1 MSNEQDNTDLD
12 AWFFEE
18 MKSKSEKKTK
28 GNDPVYVAILPPG
41 IGGSAT
47 YLIAT
52 DYFGGLDHATEN
64 GSFATLP
71 EYAVRFATA
80 RDAIAFAETHS
91 WIVMNKKDSNTL
103 IDVNARVK
111 EIKEGHHWN
120 FPHRFKIPSNSTRLE
135 YSMKH
140 YCCIVKYG
148 RDGTNIRVVMVV
160 VQSDCPI
167 TSNGDLIREPPIV
180 GRVTSLAKSFK
191 MAEPSYAVAFII
203 AMAQEVEAAMRR
215 GSFPNPNLEI
225 HDIFVTNL
233 MQTDLPEETL
243 GTHLLGEIVYAFSI

>member
-1 MSNEQDNTDLD
+1 MSNEQDDFNAELD
-12 AWFFEE
+12 AMFFEE
-18 MKSKSEKKTK
+18 RKSKSEKKVH
-28 GNDPVYVAILPPG
+28 GNDPVYVVINPPG
-41 IGGSAT
+41 IGGNTA
-47 YLIAT
+47 YLITT

-71 EYAVRFATA
+71 QYAVRFATA
-80 RDAIAFAETHS
+80 RDAIAFAETHG

-103 IDVNARVK
+103 IDVNARIK

-120 FPHRFKIPSNSTRLE
+120 FPHRVKIPSNG
-135 YSMKH
+135 MKH

-167 TSNGDLIREPPIV
+167 TSNRDLIQEPPIV
-180 GRVTSLAKSFK
+180 GRVTSLAKGFK
-191 MAEPSYAVAFII
+191 MAEPGYPVAFII

-215 GSFPNPNLEI
+215 RSFPNPNLEI
-225 HDIFVTNL
+225 PDIFVTNL

-243 GTHLLGEIVYAFSI
+243 GTHFLGEIVYSFSI